1 MASDIKNCLLI
12 LRSELTGV
20 TFLHKNVLAASCKFF
35 RDLFGASKDIC
46 YEMINVEPNAVED
59 VLTFVY
65 TGK

>member
-1 MASDIKNCLLI
+1 MYWQPVVNS
-12 LRSELTGV
+12 SETC
-20 TFLHKNVLAASCKFF
+20 S
-35 RDLFGASKDIC
+35 GASKDIC

>member
-1 MASDIKNCLLI
+1 M
-12 LRSELTGV
+12 